1 MKIVLFGR
9 GGQVGGELMP
19 RLPACGDL
27 VAFDVQDASFEKP
40 AEVAALARA
49 ARPNVIVN
57 AAAYTAVDRAE
68 TEADR
73 ARIVNAEAVAALADE
88 ARRLGATLVHYSTD
102 YVFDGQ
108 KAGPYVEDDPPGPLS
123 AYGRTKLEGEEAV
136 ARSGCRHWIFRTSWV
151 YAARGHNF
159 VRTMLKLGRER
170 DELRVVDDQ
179 VGAPTPAALIADVT
193 AAFVHRLGAERPP
206 AAGIYHLTP
215 RGETSWCGFTR
226 LILATARDQGLALR
240 CPPERVLPITTADYP
255 LPARRPPNSRLCTAK
270 LEATL
275 GERLPAWEDGV
286 APVVK
291 AMIAESTEPH
301 EQGRT

>member
-27 VAFDVQDASFEKP
+27 VAYDVADASFAGP
-40 AEVAALARA
+40 HDVAALARA
-49 ARPNVIVN
+49 AQADVIVN

-68 TEADR
+68 TEADT
-73 ARIVNAEAVAALADE
+73 ARIVNAETVATLAAE
-88 ARRLGATLVHYSTD
+88 ARRRGAMLVHYSTD

-108 KAGPYVEDDPPGPLS
+108 KAGPYVEDDSPAPLS
-123 AYGRTKLEGEEAV
+123 VYGRTKREGEEAIT
-136 ARSGCRHWIFRTSWV
+136 RSGCRHWIFRTSWV

-179 VGAPTPAALIADVT
+179 VGSPTPAALIADVT
-193 AAFVHRLGAERPP
+193 AEFVRRLGAGQPP
-206 AAGIYHLTP
+206 ADGIYHLTP
-215 RGETSWCGFTR
+215 RGETSWHGFSR
-226 LILATARDQGLALR
+226 LILATARDRGLALR
-240 CPPERVLPITTADYP
+240 CPPERVAAIATADYP
-255 LPARRPPNSRLCTAK
+255 VPARRPLNSRLCTAK

-275 GERLPAWEDGV
+275 GATLPVWEDGV
-286 APVVK
+286 PAVV
-291 AMIAESTEPH
+291 AAIMAEDHPRPGT
-301 EQGRT
+301 T

>member
-27 VAFDVQDASFEKP
+27 AAYDVEDASFEKP
-40 AEVAALARA
+40 ADVVALARA
-49 ARPNVIVN
+49 ARPDVIVN

-68 TEADR
+68 AEADR
-73 ARIVNAEAVAALADE
+73 ARTVNAETVAALAAE
-88 ARRLGATLVHYSTD
+88 ARRLGAMLVHYSTD
-102 YVFDGQ
+102 YVFDGT
-108 KAGPYVEDDPPGPLS
+108 KAGPYVEDDAPAPLS
-123 AYGRTKLEGEEAV
+123 VYGRTKLEGEEAIT
-136 ARSGCRHWIFRTSWV
+136 RSGCRHWIFRTSWV
-151 YAARGHNF
+151 YAACGHNF

-179 VGAPTPAALIADVT
+179 VGAPTPAALIAEVT
-193 AAFVHRLGAERPP
+193 AEFVRRLGAGRPP
-206 AAGIYHLTP
+206 TDGLYHLTP

-226 LILATARDQGLALR
+226 LILATARDLGLALR
-240 CPPERVLPITTADYP
+240 CPPERVAAIATADYP
-255 LPARRPPNSRLCTAK
+255 LPARRPLNSRLCTAK

-286 APVVK
+286 PPVVK
-291 AMIAESTEPH
+291 AILAEGTEHH